1 MSTKLLKIW
10 HQLRFLYQ
18 ISPKVL
24 IRRLAQKI
32 IAPIY
37 QHEVGY
43 ISLRNESDFSLAK
56 YKDSKDTECIVLNTT
71 ESLQIWENKIS
82 TLIPVKEL
90 KRYLADEPG
99 SIVIFATR
107 PVSNGSEKKVIGYR
121 MCQQGVFTAPG
132 INGKLSPDTL
142 FVLYTEVL
150 PEYRGQRVNRIMMD
164 TTQEF
169 CQQNG
174 LKKLIG
180 VILSHNQPSIKHSMR
195 WKGTRIIGRVE
206 LLSLFSGLYKRATS
220 WDEIKKTID
229 ES

>member
-10 HQLRFLYQ
+10 HRLKYLYQ
-18 ISPKVL
+18 ISPKVM
-24 IRRLAQKI
+24 IKRLAQKT

-37 QHEVGY
+37 RHEVGY
-43 ISLRNESDFSLAK
+43 ITLRDESEFSLAK
-56 YKDSKDTECIVLNTT
+56 HKDSKGTECIVLKTT

-90 KRYLADEPG
+90 KRYLADEHG

-107 PVSNGSEKKVIGYR
+107 PDSNGAEKKVIGYR
-121 MCQQGVFTAPG
+121 KCQQGVFTALG
-132 INGKLSPDTL
+132 IKGKLSPDTL

-164 TTQEF
+164 ATQEF

-174 LKKLIG
+174 LKKMVG
-180 VILSHNQPSIKHSMR
+180 VILSHNQPSITHSMR
-195 WKGTRIIGRVE
+195 WKHGSIIGKVE
-206 LLSLFSGLYKRATS
+206 LLSLFSGLYKRATP
-220 WDEIKKTID
+220 WDEIKKTIED
-229 ES
+229 S